1 MYSRFPVALTSTA
14 GCSLRFAISGT
25 CTSASTQLSS
35 KDTASTMNR
44 SRVYTPAVSGD
55 RKMGRKAMM
64 AISVAPS
71 RGIAVW
77 RPMAVIASM
86 RFLPAFRST
95 SMPSTMTM
103 ALSTSIPIAST
114 KAASDTRCMVPS
126 AVYRNRNEPNTVTM
140 RLMPMMIP
148 LLKPM
153 ASIRITTTM
162 MTDSIRL
169 MTKVP
174 KEAPTRS
181 G

>member
-1 MYSRFPVALTSTA
+1 
-14 GCSLRFAISGT
+14 
-25 CTSASTQLSS
+25 
-35 KDTASTMNR
+35 
-44 SRVYTPAVSGD
+44 
-55 RKMGRKAMM
+55 
-64 AISVAPS
+64 
-71 RGIAVW
+71 
-77 RPMAVIASM
+77 
-86 RFLPAFRST
+86 
-95 SMPSTMTM
+95 MTM
-103 ALSTSIPIAST
+103 ALSTNIPIAST